1 MRKNTSPAS
10 PGAEIPPSHRI
21 LCIFILRLH
30 DERNTTGIVK
40 SHLTRGGISPERGE
54 ICPYKRNTTGIC
66 TVGQITIFLDINRIR
81 HKMVKNAIKVGNL
94 RRKTSLGPNF
104 FA

>member
-1 MRKNTSPAS
+1 MLIEDTVVHLCFRAVL
-10 PGAEIPPSHRI
+10 AE
-21 LCIFILRLH
+21 LEKGLAAAAFLQAF
-30 DERNTTGIVK
+30 DMG
-40 SHLTRGGISPERGE
+40 
-54 ICPYKRNTTGIC
+54 C

-104 FA
+104 FV